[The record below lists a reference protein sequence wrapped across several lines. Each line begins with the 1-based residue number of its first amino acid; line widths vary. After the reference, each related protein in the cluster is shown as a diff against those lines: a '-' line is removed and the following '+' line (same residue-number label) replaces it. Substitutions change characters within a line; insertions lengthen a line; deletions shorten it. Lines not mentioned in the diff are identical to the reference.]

1 MKTKT
6 SIPFNVIKAYWR
18 PRVCRATRCAPRG
31 EVSRG
36 ERSFW
41 AAVWSGQRGVH
52 CLVLLRVRFSI
63 LFPPPGPPHSGRA
76 PCFPREAEERGK
88 LASGGKGWEDTMV
101 LTEHRTSVSELHAAQ
116 RRQSSRRRRTR
127 PKRGGPAGRGGAA
140 EPGRR
145 SAELAAEIKKG
156 SRAISNSRNLKR
168 GWRSWRSNTSF
179 KEAWAGVLT
188 LSL

>member
-1 MKTKT
+1 MKTAGVPGHT
-6 SIPFNVIKAYWR
+6 
-18 PRVCRATRCAPRG
+18 VCP
-31 EVSRG
+31 SRG
-36 ERSFW
+36 GF
-41 AAVWSGQRGVH
+41 ARGAEFLGCGVEWGAGGPLPGSAQGAFLH
-52 CLVLLRVRFSI
+52 PI
-63 LFPPPGPPHSGRA
+63 PAPGPPRSGRA

-101 LTEHRTSVSELHAAQ
+101 LTEHRTCVSELHAAP

-168 GWRSWRSNTSF
+168 G
-179 KEAWAGVLT
+179 
-188 LSL
+188 